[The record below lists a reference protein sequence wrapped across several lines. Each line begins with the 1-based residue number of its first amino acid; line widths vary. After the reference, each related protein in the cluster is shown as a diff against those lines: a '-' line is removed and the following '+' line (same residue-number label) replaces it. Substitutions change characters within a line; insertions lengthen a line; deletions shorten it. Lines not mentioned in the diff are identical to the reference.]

1 MFSGSKL
8 KITLLATALLVSTS
22 PFATADD
29 AIQFNIAPPQLDAQT
44 FILMDYHTGA
54 VLAAKEPDQRQ
65 APASLTKIM
74 TSYVVGDAIKQGKI
88 RNQDMVTIS
97 ENAWGRN
104 FPGSSKMFLN
114 VNQQVS
120 VSDLNHGI
128 IIASGNDACVA
139 IAEHLAGTEKNF
151 IDIMNQYV
159 QKFDLKNTHF
169 ATVHGL
175 DAENQYSSSRD
186 MAIIASH
193 MIRDLP
199 DEYAIHSQK
208 EFTFNKIKQQNR
220 NGLLWDK
227 TLTVDGVKTGHTDQ
241 AGYNLVASAVDGNT
255 RFVTVV
261 MGVPTIKGREVET
274 KKLLQWGF
282 NNFETL
288 KPLNAGTVVS
298 EQTVYYGKENKVKL
312 GTIEDGYITI
322 PKGKMNDL
330 KARYELTKKYL
341 EAPLQKGDVVGQ
353 VIYQL
358 DGKDVAKI
366 NLQVLEPV
374 EEASFFVKIIDWIIL
389 TVKSL
394 FS

>member
-1 MFSGSKL
+1 MFYGRKL
-8 KITLLATALLVSTS
+8 KTTLLATALLTS
-22 PFATADD
+22 IPTFADD
-29 AIQFNIAPPQLDAQT
+29 AIVFNVAPPQLNAQT
-44 FILMDYHTGA
+44 YILMDYHTGA
-54 VLAAKEPDQRQ
+54 VLAAKDPDQRQ

-88 RNQDMVTIS
+88 HNDDMVTVS
-97 ENAWGRN
+97 ENAWGKN

-120 VSDLNHGI
+120 VNDLNHGI

-139 IAEHLAGTEKNF
+139 IAEHIAGTEKNF

-159 QKFDLKNTHF
+159 QKFGLKNTHF

-175 DAENQYSSSRD
+175 DAENQYSSARD
-186 MAIIASH
+186 MAIMASH

-199 DEYAIHSQK
+199 EEYAIHAQK

-227 TLTVDGVKTGHTDQ
+227 TLKVDGVKTGHTDQ
-241 AGYNLVASAVDGNT
+241 AGYNLVSSAVDGDT

-282 NNFETL
+282 NHFETL
-288 KPLNAGTVVS
+288 KPLQAGTVVS
-298 EQTVYYGKENKVKL
+298 EQSIYYGKENKVKL

-322 PKGKMNDL
+322 PKGKMTEL
-330 KARYELTKKYL
+330 KARYELAGKYL
-341 EAPLQKGDVVGQ
+341 EAPLQKGSVVGQ

-374 EEASFFVKIIDWIIL
+374 EEAGFFGKIIDWIIL

>member
-1 MFSGSKL
+1 MFYGRKL
-8 KITLLATALLVSTS
+8 KTTLLATSLLAATS
-22 PFATADD
+22 AFAAGE
-29 AIQFNIAPPQLDAQT
+29 AIDFNIAAPQLNAQT
-44 FILMDYHTGA
+44 YILLDYNTGT
-54 VLAAKEPDQRQ
+54 VLAAKDPDQRQ

-74 TSYVVGDAIKQGKI
+74 TSYVVGDAIRQGKI
-88 RNQDMVTIS
+88 RNEDMVTVS
-97 ENAWGRN
+97 ENAWGKN

-139 IAEHLAGTEKNF
+139 IAEHIAGTEKNF

-159 QKFDLKNTHF
+159 QKFGLKNTHF

-175 DAENQYSSSRD
+175 DAENQYSSARD
-186 MAIIASH
+186 MATMASH

-199 DEYAIHSQK
+199 EEYAIHSEK

-227 TLTVDGVKTGHTDQ
+227 TLKVDGMKTGHTDQ
-241 AGYNLVASAVDGNT
+241 AGYNLVASAVDGDT
-255 RFVTVV
+255 RFITVV

-288 KPLNAGTVVS
+288 KPLNAGSVVS
-298 EQTVYYGKENKVKL
+298 EQSVYYGSENKVKL
-312 GTIEDGYITI
+312 GTIDNGYITI
-322 PKGKMNDL
+322 PKGKQAEL
-330 KARYELTKKYL
+330 KARYELSQKYL
-341 EAPLQKGDVVGQ
+341 EAPLNRGDVAGHIV
-353 VIYQL
+353 YQL
-358 DGKDVAKI
+358 DGKDVATV

-374 EEASFFVKIIDWIIL
+374 EEAGFFGKIIDWIIL

>member
-186 MAIIASH
+186 RAVLASH
-193 MIRDLP
+193 MLRDVP

-312 GTIEDGYITI
+312 ATIEDGYITI

-374 EEASFFVKIIDWIIL
+374 EEASFFGKIIDWIIL

>member
-1 MFSGSKL
+1 MPFAARVRSGGSWAAM
-8 KITLLATALLVSTS
+8 LAISMVLLVGAGRAAAQS
-22 PFATADD
+22 PAPE
-29 AIQFNIAPPQLDAQT
+29 IAARAWLLVDVTTHTVLYSQL
-44 FILMDYHTGA
+44 
-54 VLAAKEPDQRQ
+54 PDERVE
-65 APASLTKIM
+65 PASLTKLM
-74 TSYVVGDAIKQGKI
+74 TAYLVFNALKEKRLSLDARPPVSQAAYKAI
-88 RNQDMVTIS
+88 
-97 ENAWGRN
+97 
-104 FPGSSKMFLN
+104 GSRMFIDPRTPATVDEL
-114 VNQQVS
+114 
-120 VSDLNHGI
+120 LHGLI
-128 IIASGNDACVA
+128 IQSGNDAA
-139 IAEHLAGTEKNF
+139 IVLAETIGGSEAQFAE
-151 IDIMNQYV
+151 IMN
-159 QKFDLKNTHF
+159 
-169 ATVHGL
+169 
-175 DAENQYSSSRD
+175 AEGKRIGMTNSRFTN
-186 MAIIASH
+186 ASG
-193 MIRDLP
+193 LP
-199 DEYAIHSQK
+199 DPNHYSTAKDLATLAVRLIEDHPDYYRLYSQK
-208 EFTFNKIKQQNR
+208 EYTYNKIRQPNR
-220 NGLLWDK
+220 NRLLFTDP
-227 TLTVDGVKTGHTDQ
+227 TVDGVKTGHTDQ

-374 EEASFFVKIIDWIIL
+374 EEASFFGKIIDWIIL

>member
-322 PKGKMNDL
+322 PKGKMNDM

-374 EEASFFVKIIDWIIL
+374 EEASFFGKIIDWIIL

>member
-261 MGVPTIKGREVET
+261 MGVPTINGREVET

-374 EEASFFVKIIDWIIL
+374 EEASFFGKIIDWIIL

>member
-104 FPGSSKMFLN
+104 FPGSSKMVWK
-114 VNQQVS
+114 VNQQVR

-374 EEASFFVKIIDWIIL
+374 EEASFFGKIIDWIIL

>member
-374 EEASFFVKIIDWIIL
+374 EEASFFGKIIDWIIL